1 MLQPTA
7 PRWDGK
13 TLISSDQTNWN
24 VSNLY
29 SEPQTSIVI
38 SDVIEEK
45 TMVPHF
51 FLPPFANLSA
61 KTHSFEW
68 QRYVISQR
76 AVIPLPG

>member
-24 VSNLY
+24 MSNLY
-29 SEPQTSIVI
+29 TEPQSSIVVR
-38 SDVIEEK
+38 VIKEK
-45 TMVPHF
+45 TKVPHF
-51 FLPPFANLSA
+51 LPLLSA